1 MKYPGKYIKKKRC
14 LVTVILF
21 IAAAFTANAQN
32 SDVVTSGTYL
42 SRSWKYI
49 ASNMPWEWYGSDEAK
64 SVAQILL
71 LTQKDIGGWDKNKN
85 FHRLSKGEIAALAES
100 RAETGATF
108 DNNATITELRF
119 LAKVFS
125 HHQDKRYKD
134 AFEKGLNYIF
144 LSQYDNGGWPQ
155 FYPAR
160 RGVSY
165 SSHITYNDNAMV
177 NILLFLR
184 DIYADKELYT
194 LMNLSEEVKLKAKK
208 AFDNG
213 IECILNTQI
222 VVDGKPTVWCAQH
235 DEKTLAPA
243 AARAYEL
250 PSFSGSESA
259 GIVLLLMDIEKPSGK
274 MINAVE
280 GAVNWFKSHK
290 LEGIRLER
298 AINEDGKRDLIV
310 VQDEKAAPLWARF
323 YDLKTEKPYFCGR
336 DGIKRTSISE
346 IEYERR
352 NGYGWYTD
360 APKKVLEKYSE
371 WLQKKEI
378 ALEMR

>member
-1 MKYPGKYIKKKRC
+1 
-14 LVTVILF
+14 
-21 IAAAFTANAQN
+21 
-32 SDVVTSGTYL
+32 
-42 SRSWKYI
+42 
-49 ASNMPWEWYGSDEAK
+49 
-64 SVAQILL
+64 
-71 LTQKDIGGWDKNKN
+71 
-85 FHRLSKGEIAALAES
+85 
-100 RAETGATF
+100 
-108 DNNATITELRF
+108 
-119 LAKVFS
+119 
-125 HHQDKRYKD
+125 
-134 AFEKGLNYIF
+134 
-144 LSQYDNGGWPQ
+144 
-155 FYPAR
+155 
-160 RGVSY
+160 

-360 APKKVLEKYSE
+360 APEKVLEKYSE